1 MRRDGCTIESGLTAT
16 AAYSDY
22 SQFSV
27 RIRKAAPKLP
37 VPSPLTGMFG
47 VPRSIGF
54 AIMTERTRHRT
65 PTVALLIVVGGA
77 GVFGYA
83 RSPASEPR
91 TAAGREPAPTV
102 QRVGG
107 LSERRNRTVFAAPKR
122 VEPARTFED
131 AEPAR
136 RTAAGLAESPVV
148 SAAEQPVA
156 SNVEPPQ
163 LLDLPQAGPTNL
175 AASRQSSQSTPVN
188 EIYED
193 ELTDLEL
200 IALQPTPNPPSAAQD
215 QAPPIITPAPTA
227 GELIPVPS
235 ETVEPKPFAPLSLS
249 SIGRATT
256 SIAPPAGELPRN
268 LAALAQPSEPQ
279 PLAQPGE
286 PPQVTAPYYSTP
298 RVPDFTHRPLY
309 FEEQALE
316 RNGRTIGVLQPGL
329 SAAHF
334 FGTIPILPYKMG
346 AQPPSRPMYT
356 GNGIDPPSDHLSVR
370 DRVRGVMAEAGVVLG
385 LNYILP

>member
-1 MRRDGCTIESGLTAT
+1 
-16 AAYSDY
+16 
-22 SQFSV
+22 
-27 RIRKAAPKLP
+27 
-37 VPSPLTGMFG
+37 
-47 VPRSIGF
+47 
-54 AIMTERTRHRT
+54 MTERTRHRT

-107 LSERRNRTVFAAPKR
+107 LSERRNRTVFAAPRR
-122 VEPARTFED
+122 VEQARTFED
-131 AEPAR
+131 AEPSR
-136 RTAAGLAESPVV
+136 RTAAGLAESPGV
-148 SAAEQPVA
+148 SAAEQSVA

-163 LLDLPQAGPTNL
+163 LLDLPQPDPTNL
-175 AASRQSSQSTPVN
+175 SVPKQSSPVN
-188 EIYED
+188 EINED
-193 ELTDLEL
+193 EPTDLEL
-200 IALQPTPNPPSAAQD
+200 IALQPTPNPPPAAQN
-215 QAPPIITPAPTA
+215 QAPPIITPAPAA

-268 LAALAQPSEPQ
+268 LAALAQPSGPQ

-286 PPQVTAPYYSTP
+286 PPRVTAPYYSTP
-298 RVPDFTHRPLY
+298 RVADFTHRPLY
-309 FEEQALE
+309 FEERALE